1 MEKEKQAQTTELTKE
16 QAEAREI
23 PMTWEEKYK
32 DLELQY
38 QYLQQQY
45 TELVNGFN
53 RLLLEYNSL
62 HLASLVPTLAD
73 KK

>member
-1 MEKEKQAQTTELTKE
+1 MEKEKQAQTAELTKE

-23 PMTWEEKYK
+23 PTTWEEKYK
-32 DLELQY
+32 ELELQH

-53 RLLLEYNSL
+53 RLLLEYNAL